1 MSPDLVYHLLKVWR
15 NQWLTKGELE
25 QLQQRKLQK
34 IIKHAYEKVTYY
46 HRLFDSVGI
55 RPEEIRS
62 KKDLQY
68 IPITSREEIQSLSL
82 NEIVAKGV
90 RPGDCYGVRTSGSTG
105 IPLDVIRRSY
115 FLVAP
120 SYVLLN

>member
-1 MSPDLVYHLLKVWR
+1 MSFGLMFHLLKIWR
-15 NQWLTKGELE
+15 NQWLTKQELE
-25 QLQQRKLQK
+25 ELQQRKLQK

-55 RPEEIRS
+55 RPEDIRS
-62 KKDLQY
+62 KKDLQC
-68 IPITSREEIQSLSL
+68 IPVTSREQIQRLPTD
-82 NEIVAKGV
+82 EIVAKGV